1 MWKGPMAPEQTS
13 YERTS
18 YENREWQ
25 KKKDTK
31 ASKGPAVVFTWH
43 SLTFI
48 PLCILLGLQEKIGE
62 LWKIKDNEV
71 QYLPFSHWISNMQC
85 FVRFILHRR
94 KKQRSRKRMVRVQMW
109 IQIQYI
115 VLWRSCH
122 AWGGELTF
130 HKPVGS
136 QKEGGGG
143 VRNFF
148 RQHSV
153 GRVTTILHSEPSK
166 QPQRGKYQRS
176 NGT

>member
-1 MWKGPMAPEQTS
+1 MRIENDRRKKTRRLQRALQWCLHGTPWHLYLCVSCWGCKKKLVS
-13 YERTS
+13 YEK
-18 YENREWQ
+18 YNE
-25 KKKDTK
+25 
-31 ASKGPAVVFTWH
+31 
-43 SLTFI
+43 
-48 PLCILLGLQEKIGE
+48 
-62 LWKIKDNEV
+62 DNEV

-109 IQIQYI
+109 FQIQYI

-136 QKEGGGG
+136 QNEGGGG

-148 RQHSV
+148 SQHSV
-153 GRVTTILHSEPSK
+153 GRVTTILHSEQSK